1 MRPSAFLALAL
12 TLSACKGRA
21 TAPIQPDPT
30 VPHPVPTPA
39 PKVDAD
45 PRVLFQGRVVDLKAR
60 SVVHVLE
67 KDRPRHEAAF
77 GGVAYLATATELR
90 AYDMKT
96 GAKRWSVPA
105 VCDVVEAAAGGAFCG
120 TSAGVVRHDPTT
132 GAATTVSTKSVAQLV
147 ALDGRIL
154 GVHGDRSLESWDGGT
169 GVVVGTGSVPF
180 TIYGAREG
188 FVANPKGACA
198 ASIGK
203 ELQLHCVDASAK
215 TLYTNTYPLA
225 KPTDPSS
232 TRFARRQLDD
242 RYMVTS
248 TWFGKSPRRGVVVRV
263 ADGVELARLEEE
275 IVAAFDRDGALDGL
289 LVTQPTTQLFEPS
302 GKLRWTSPEKLIDA
316 AAVLPIGDTLVVSSY
331 HPIASGADLRA
342 FDRLTGKLLWNG
354 DVALLPIAHSKY
366 SNHVDL
372 SRAFDHV
379 VMRGTESG
387 QVYLELFDPKDGA
400 RRFEVTLGTW

>member
-1 MRPSAFLALAL
+1 MGRPSAFLALAL
-12 TLSACKGRA
+12 TLSACKGRT
-21 TAPIQPDPT
+21 TAPIQPDPV
-30 VPHPVPTPA
+30 VPRPSPTPT
-39 PKVDAD
+39 PKLEED

-60 SVVHVLE
+60 ALQVLE
-67 KDRPRHEAAF
+67 KDRPKHEAAF
-77 GGVAYLATATELR
+77 GDLAYLASATELR

-96 GAKRWSVPA
+96 GAKRWSSPA
-105 VCDVVEAAAGGAFCG
+105 VCETLEAGAGGAFCG
-120 TSAGVVRHDPTT
+120 ASTGVSRHD
-132 GAATTVSTKSVAQLV
+132 ATSGVASPVSAKSVVQLV
-147 ALDGRIL
+147 RLDGRIL
-154 GVHGDRSLESWDGGT
+154 GVHGDRSLEAWDGAT
-169 GVVVGTGSVPF
+169 GLVVGSGTVPF
-180 TIYGAREG
+180 TVYGAREG

-215 TLYTNTYPLA
+215 TLYTNSYPLA

-232 TRFARRQLDD
+232 TWFARRQLDE
-242 RYMVTS
+242 RYIVAS

-263 ADGVELARLEEE
+263 ADGVEVARKEEE

-289 LVTQPTTQLFEPS
+289 LVTQPTTQLFDAS
-302 GKLRWTSPEKLIDA
+302 GKLRWTSPEKLNDA
-316 AAVLPIGDTLVVSSY
+316 AAVLPLGDTLVVSSY
-331 HPIASGADLRA
+331 HPIATGADLRA
-342 FDRLTGKLLWNG
+342 FDRLTGKLLWTG

-372 SRAFDHV
+372 SLAFDHV

-400 RRFEVTLGTW
+400 RKLEVSLGTW